1 MLLDDVKLNLVSR
14 EKRSGRENV
23 GHYFHNYDRTHDW
36 HHVPGWPDGREVLA
50 VFRNPGDARP
60 GYFMEITF
68 AGDRVAAI
76 RDFRY
81 VTYIGRE
88 ATIELSQC
96 DRE

>member
-23 GHYFHNYDRTHDW
+23 GHYFHNYDRIHDW
-36 HHVPGWPDGREVLA
+36 HLVPGRLDGRGREVLA
-50 VFRNPGDARP
+50 VFRNLGDARP

-76 RDFRY
+76 RTF
-81 VTYIGRE
+81 
-88 ATIELSQC
+88 ATCLTSGARRQLS
-96 DRE
+96 